1 MRRLTHLAVATLGVM
16 PLAVDHAWPA
26 ASGIVLLGMA
36 GAVVPDYLDLR
47 SDLRGVL
54 THRGLSHSVLIAGL
68 SIALVWVLL
77 GALSRLDDPA
87 WALDSGL
94 IAPLTAAFAIGVV
107 SHLILDACTPRG
119 LRPLLPLS
127 QWRLWLLPKPF
138 RIGTGGRLDNMIG
151 LAAFGGAVAVVVL
164 SVASS

>member
-1 MRRLTHLAVATLGVM
+1 M

-54 THRGLSHSVLIAGL
+54 AHRGLSHSILIAGL
-68 SIALVWVLL
+68 SIVLVWLLL

-87 WALDSGL
+87 WALDSSL
-94 IAPLTAAFAIGVV
+94 IVPLTTAFGVGV
-107 SHLILDACTPRG
+107 ASHLILDACTPRG
-119 LRPLLPLS
+119 IRPFLPLS

-138 RIGTGGRLDNMIG
+138 RIGTGGTVDDMIG
-151 LAAFGGAVAVVVL
+151 LAAFAGAVAVGVL
-164 SVASS
+164 HVAAF

>member
-54 THRGLSHSVLIAGL
+54 AHRGLSHSILIATL

-94 IAPLTAAFAIGVV
+94 VTPLTAAFAIGVA

-138 RIGTGGRLDNMIG
+138 RIGTGGTVDDMVG
-151 LAAFGGAVAVVVL
+151 LAAFAATVAVVAL
-164 SVASS
+164 HLTAS

>member
-1 MRRLTHLAVATLGVM
+1 M
-16 PLAVDHAWPA
+16 PLAVDHSWSA

-36 GAVVPDYLDLR
+36 GAVIPDYFDLR

-54 THRGLSHSVLIAGL
+54 AHRGMSHGVLAVVLSV
-68 SIALVWVLL
+68 ALVWMVL
-77 GALSRLDDPA
+77 GALSRVDDPT
-87 WALDSGL
+87 WTLDPDL
-94 IAPLTAAFAIGVV
+94 ITPLTAAFGIGVG
-107 SHLILDACTPRG
+107 SHLLLDACTPRG
-119 LRPLLPLS
+119 IRPLLPFS
-127 QWRLWLLPKPF
+127 HWRLWLLPKPF